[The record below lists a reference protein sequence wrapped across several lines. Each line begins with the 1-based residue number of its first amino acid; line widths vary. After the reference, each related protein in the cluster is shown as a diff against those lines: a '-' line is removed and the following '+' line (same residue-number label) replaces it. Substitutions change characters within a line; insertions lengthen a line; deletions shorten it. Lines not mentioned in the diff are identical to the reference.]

1 MRTIH
6 KEIIY
11 VGTIVVI
18 DEHVKCETKEG
29 VELCSPFD
37 LAHNEVPMHEV
48 RTLVRKAITAHVNK

>member
-1 MRTIH
+1 M
-6 KEIIY
+6 
-11 VGTIVVI
+11 GTIVVI